1 MTRMATKEEITARLK
16 AIDAERKTLKAES
29 KSAASETTLNLIV
42 LNTYIR
48 QSKRLA
54 HFFNNVGASMT
65 VALVDGEWTATA
77 KGGGAG
83 GTKSPSRCRA
93 ANVET
98 FIVNGKDIES
108 AMPSKVIKA
117 IGADYGADSPERWL
131 DKNVGKATS
140 AKVMVVIDGKKIP
153 AATFVK
159 AHPAI

>member
-1 MTRMATKEEITARLK
+1 MATKEEITARLK

-29 KSAASETTLNLIV
+29 KDAASETTIAVGKLA
-42 LNTYIR
+42 TYI
-48 QSKRLA
+48 SKSKALYKLLMS
-54 HFFNNVGASMT
+54 VGAPVT
-65 VALVDGEWTATA
+65 IADEDGTFKVTTR
-77 KGGGAG
+77 GSGAG

-98 FIVNGKDIES
+98 FLVDGKDIES

-131 DKNVGKATS
+131 DKNL
-140 AKVMVVIDGKKIP
+140 AKVTAAKVTAVVDGKRIP
-153 AATFVK
+153 IAAFVK